1 MISININLLSKVVYG
16 WLSAEAS
23 WGSLYSASL
32 GTSPQLQK
40 APVLSLLAT
49 PLSPSPSSE
58 PPALRAQAPPSGR
71 LFLAQNVKYIC
82 LLHSALSNPAPQN
95 TLWEEWTDS
104 YSWTLQ
110 HPPTK
115 VIIQPVSQPFTF
127 YNSGIPVY
135 SREPLLCVVP

>member
-1 MISININLLSKVVYG
+1 MISINSNLLSKVVYG
-16 WLSAEAS
+16 WLSAETS
-23 WGSLYSASL
+23 WGSLALSL
-32 GTSPQLQK
+32 TGDLSSTAK

-58 PPALRAQAPPSGR
+58 PPALRAQAPPRR

-104 YSWTLQ
+104 YSWTLSSIHQ
-110 HPPTK
+110 
-115 VIIQPVSQPFTF
+115 QSDYSASQPAIYVLQFWDP
-127 YNSGIPVY
+127 S
-135 SREPLLCVVP
+135 L